1 MELEANR
8 SRDRVVSKFA
18 RQVQTEQK
26 SVKNS
31 VLLFYFSEE
40 NEVPAEQSW
49 LPGNEAGNEGHDTKR
64 ELNRYFFGSED
75 DPCFYRLPIN
85 WIAAGRWDQRT
96 ETQGFLTNNLSPQ
109 LQGWVTISAS
119 LFPRVQDGPKSL
131 YLSSLFPCDWEQTN
145 GNTGQTLTAT
155 SSMSWSSF

>member
-49 LPGNEAGNEGHDTKR
+49 LPGNEAGNDCKGGGQPQR
-64 ELNRYFFGSED
+64 
-75 DPCFYRLPIN
+75 RL
-85 WIAAGRWDQRT
+85 
-96 ETQGFLTNNLSPQ
+96 
-109 LQGWVTISAS
+109 
-119 LFPRVQDGPKSL
+119 VQS
-131 YLSSLFPCDWEQTN
+131 
-145 GNTGQTLTAT
+145 
-155 SSMSWSSF
+155 

>member
-18 RQVQTEQK
+18 RQVQTERK

-85 WIAAGRWDQRT
+85 WIAAGR
-96 ETQGFLTNNLSPQ
+96 
-109 LQGWVTISAS
+109 
-119 LFPRVQDGPKSL
+119 
-131 YLSSLFPCDWEQTN
+131 
-145 GNTGQTLTAT
+145 
-155 SSMSWSSF
+155 